1 MMSKAFKEGVFTIWD
16 NLKKKV
22 YQKIREGAIARFFT
36 RTDVCVRVW
45 TNKRTA
51 FEKASKTCVRN
62 RTRVRN
68 VTTRKNHT
76 DPTQDVCFS
85 SSFFLLRVEA
95 LTLIHLFLSIYLA
108 FFFIPSLLQL
118 LLIFFFL
125 FISHSPCLVFL
136 HIIFFSL
143 ASSLSLSRRQ
153 LATQLKLG
161 CYNNVLV
168 VCCSLRLTRWI
179 LEANLAK
186 ALCGWSKRKESQI
199 YSILLFLES
208 VIDTKWRIS
217 TCTR

>member
-1 MMSKAFKEGVFTIWD
+1 MS
-16 NLKKKV
+16 
-22 YQKIREGAIARFFT
+22 
-36 RTDVCVRVW
+36 VCVCGR
-45 TNKRTA
+45 NKRTA

-76 DPTQDVCFS
+76 DPTQVVCF

-95 LTLIHLFLSIYLA
+95 LTFILLFLSIYLA
-108 FFFIPSLLQL
+108 FFFIPSLPQL
-118 LLIFFFL
+118 LLL
-125 FISHSPCLVFL
+125 FISLSPRLVFL
-136 HIIFFSL
+136 HIIIFFSL
-143 ASSLSLSRRQ
+143 ASSLSRRQ

-186 ALCGWSKRKESQI
+186 ALCGWSKWNETQI
-199 YSILLFLES
+199 YSIVLFLES
-208 VIDTKWRIS
+208 VIDTKRRIS